1 VHGSWYIA
9 ATSVDS
15 HHPTIPM
22 RWILL
27 LLLALAGGHAAMAQ
41 QSVAIPSD
49 ITVAQLARVTVPITG
64 TLDVPPGAT
73 VDIDF
78 TFVPSVVQPGPSTGG
93 PTAAFRCASVD
104 VTNVVV
110 TSRTEGSFTLRCS
123 DVQSVT
129 SGLIAQLD
137 LTGLPSQDDQGALA
151 PVRLR
156 INGEERTGVT
166 FSGGIVR
173 ISGDRARPTLAEG
186 IASNFPN
193 PFSNA
198 STFTYTMATDGPVTF
213 TIRDIKGAV
222 YATLPK
228 IEQSRGTHQLEFSVE
243 SWQLASGTYIMQMTT
258 ETDAY
263 LHPFVVVK

>member
-1 VHGSWYIA
+1 MLGPWYIA
-9 ATSVDS
+9 CKPVDC
-15 HHPTIPM
+15 HLPTIPM

-27 LLLALAGGHAAMAQ
+27 LLLALAGGHGAMAQ
-41 QSVAIPSD
+41 QAVSIPSD
-49 ITVAQLARVTVPITG
+49 ISVAQLGRTTVPITG
-64 TLDVPPGAT
+64 TLDVPPGAI
-73 VDIDF
+73 VEIDF
-78 TFVPSVVQPGPSTGG
+78 TYVPSIMQPGPAIGG

-110 TSRTEGSFTLRCS
+110 TSRTDGQFTLRCA

-137 LTGLPSQDDQGALA
+137 ITGLPSLDDQGALA
-151 PVRLR
+151 PIRLR
-156 INGEERTGVT
+156 VNGEDRTSVV
-166 FSGGIVR
+166 FSGGTVR
-173 ISGDRARPTLAEG
+173 LTGDRSRPSLAEG
-186 IASNFPN
+186 ISSNFPN
-193 PFSNA
+193 PFVST
-198 STFTYTMATDGPVTF
+198 STFTYTVATDGPVTF

-222 YATLPK
+222 FATLPA
-228 IEQSRGTHQLEFSVE
+228 IEQTKGTHQLEFRSE